1 VLIVSDIT
9 VPRAGGHFALVY
21 CRAFAGMRT
30 SWALAAAA
38 ATAAAA
44 APGASMLTAAPAV
57 LTTATAVVNVTWEG
71 VTQPASTDWVSAY
84 CVGAP
89 ESAFGAWFYV
99 TGSPGWATG
108 AGALSFTVTYAGC
121 ALEFRYYRDPAP
133 YTLVG
138 TSNAVAWA
146 APPNNTLRHVHLAY
160 GRVPQTQMHV
170 SWTSDDGV
178 TPAVLQVGHTRS
190 GVYDLGNVTVPPP
203 VTYAEGDLCGPSV
216 TGYAFPGY
224 FFHAFVAGLAPGTRY
239 WVRPVQGGTLGAE
252 VSFVTGKPVGPGVDT
267 RFAVFGDMD
276 VSGGAG
282 AAATAAHVTAL
293 AAGGAIDF
301 ATHVGDLGYAE
312 GSTARWDAWMALIEP
327 YASLVPVMVS
337 LGNHEYDSVGG
348 DWSKDPSGGGRL
360 SAAQYEWW
368 NGGQD
373 SGGECGV
380 PTARRF
386 RAPQN
391 GNGVFWYSFDVGSVH
406 VAMVSSE
413 HDPSPGAPMG
423 DWLVADLAG
432 VDRAATPW
440 VVLGIHRPLYET
452 EAYPGDYA
460 VAAGLRGLMEG
471 YLLAY
476 GVDVVLAG
484 HYHSFQRTCRLSNMT
499 CVPDASAPGIVHY
512 TTGAA
517 GASLDATTLYPS
529 SYVERTVLGQY
540 GYSVVHAPNA
550 TALRLTFFLNAD
562 NSVGDDVWLYK

>member
-1 VLIVSDIT
+1 
-9 VPRAGGHFALVY
+9 
-21 CRAFAGMRT
+21 MRP
-30 SWALAAAA
+30 SSALAAAA
-38 ATAAAA
+38 AAATLAVA
-44 APGASMLTAAPAV
+44 QGATTLVAAPAA
-57 LTTATAVVNVTWEG
+57 LTTATAVVNVTWAG
-71 VTQPASTDWVSAY
+71 VPQPASTDWVAAY

-99 TGSPGWATG
+99 TGSPDWATG
-108 AGALSFTVTYAGC
+108 AGELSFTITYAGC
-121 ALEFRYYRDPAP
+121 DVEFRLYRDPSP
-133 YTLVG
+133 YTLLG
-138 TSNAVAWA
+138 TSNPVSWA
-146 APPNNTLRHVHLAY
+146 APPNNTLRHLHLAY

-170 SWTSDDGV
+170 SWTSDDGM
-178 TPAVLQVGHTRS
+178 TPAVLQVGTRS

-203 VTYAEGDLCGPSV
+203 VTYAAGDLCGPTIS
-216 TGYAFPGY
+216 GYAFPGY
-224 FFHAFVAGLAPGTRY
+224 FHHAFLAGLAPATRY
-239 WVRPVQGGTLGAE
+239 WVRPVQGAAVGAE
-252 VSFVTGKPVGPGVDT
+252 ASFLTGKPTGAGVDT
-267 RFAVFGDMD
+267 RFAVYGDMY
-276 VSGGAG
+276 VSGGSG

-293 AAGGAIDF
+293 ATAGDIDF
-301 ATHVGDLGYAE
+301 VAHVGDLGYGE
-312 GSTARWDAWMALIEP
+312 GSTAVWDAWLGLITP
-327 YASLVPVMVS
+327 YASAVPVMVS
-337 LGNHEYDSVGG
+337 LGNHEYDSAGG
-348 DWSKDPSGGGRL
+348 DLSKDPSGGGRMT
-360 SAAQYEWW
+360 AAQYPWW
-368 NGGQD
+368 NGGGD

-386 RAPQN
+386 RSPQN
-391 GNGVFWYSFDVGSVH
+391 GNGVFWYSYDVGNVH

-440 VVLGIHRPLYET
+440 VAVGIHRPIYET

-471 YLLAY
+471 YLLRY

-484 HYHSFQRTCRLSNMT
+484 HYHSFQRTCRLANLT
-499 CVPDASAPGIVHY
+499 CVDATVPGIVHY

-529 SYVERTVLGQY
+529 DYVEKTILGKY

-550 TALRLTFFLNAD
+550 SALRLTFYLNAD